1 MSASVQKQGSDAL
14 AGGSVGW
21 VLSRKPE
28 GHGFNSQSGHVPRLQ
43 VRFPVGVH
51 IGSSQSMFL
60 SLFLLPFP
68 LKKKKKKKKKKRK
81 GVISQEQRR
90 PLPGDR
96 RDVVTILEQPAL
108 SCCVQVLGQ
117 LNSAAHLSF
126 FPVRSKPLS
135 FRVLLFFY
143 FFKDFIYF

>member
-68 LKKKKKKKKKKRK
+68 LKKKKKEEEKKKRSDLSGAK
-81 GVISQEQRR
+81 KTLTRGQTGCGDYLGAASTVMLCPGTGSTEFCSTPVLFPCTIETTFISCF
-90 PLPGDR
+90 
-96 RDVVTILEQPAL
+96 II
-108 SCCVQVLGQ
+108 
-117 LNSAAHLSF
+117 F
-126 FPVRSKPLS
+126 
-135 FRVLLFFY
+135 LFF
-143 FFKDFIYF
+143 